1 MLLHALNDVTV
12 QLAIKTFGIGARV
25 LTNFREEQRIESGT
39 LRAVC
44 TTPGFRQKRFIVF
57 RKRHR
62 LEAEVYVLL
71 NPRLQ
76 SARGYE
82 APFRVARG
90 KIAVKAMGQRLFLY
104 FGRKLC
110 NQQRMLDTDMPS
122 GEGVRCGL

>member
-1 MLLHALNDVTV
+1 MLLHALNDVAV
-12 QLAIKTFGIGARV
+12 QFAIETFGIGARV
-25 LTNFREEQRIESGT
+25 LTNFREEKRIETST
-39 LRAVC
+39 LRTIRA
-44 TTPGFRQKRFIVF
+44 TPGFWQKRFIVL

-82 APFRVARG
+82 APFRVVRG

-110 NQQRMLDTDMPS
+110 NQQRVLDADVPS
-122 GEGVRCGL
+122 D